1 MRIMRK
7 IASLLLLMAAAPLF
21 AATLGARSA
30 HHELR
35 LERNVVSAEQ
45 IAYDVTVV
53 DLDSGKT
60 VLNAHLSGKP
70 GEALEATGGDKGQ
83 IVRVRLAYSAHF
95 FAATVNVIDGK
106 TIADEFRTW
115 WQLDPQQAGA
125 AATPANA
132 TAPYRIGG
140 DVKAPVLTYRI
151 EPKYTAEAR
160 QNHTS
165 GIVIVEAIIDKDGRV
180 KNATVLKGLPDG
192 LDQAALDAVKQ
203 WEFRPATLAGQPVEV
218 IFNLTINFKLDVPK
232 EN

>member
-1 MRIMRK
+1 MRTLP
-7 IASLLLLMAAAPLF
+7 LLLLFAALPTF

-70 GEALEATGGDKGQ
+70 GEALDAAGGDKGQ
-83 IVRVRLAYSAHF
+83 TVRVRLAYSEHF
-95 FAATVNVIDGK
+95 FSATVNVIDGK
-106 TIADEFRTW
+106 TIVDEFRTW
-115 WQLDPQQAGA
+115 WQLELQRAAP
-125 AATPANA
+125 AATSPNPS
-132 TAPYRIGG
+132 APYRVGG
-140 DVKAPVLTYRI
+140 DVKAPVVMYRVA
-151 EPKYTAEAR
+151 PQYTAEAR
-160 QNHTS
+160 QNHTT
-165 GIVIVEAIIDKDGRV
+165 GIVILEAIIDKDGRV

-192 LDQAALDAVKQ
+192 LDQAALDAVRQ
-203 WEFRPATLAGQPVEV
+203 WQFRPATLAGQPVEV
-218 IFNLTINFKLDVPK
+218 IFNLTINFKLDEPK